1 MTSRGEQC
9 GKSVHDIRQT
19 ESSQADDQWRCR
31 TTELNQLVVC
41 ELVLTARMQLTS
53 APALRCVELS

>member
-41 ELVLTARMQLTS
+41 EQVACTHIAYAINVGTC
-53 APALRCVELS
+53 AALR